1 MVETH
6 SLVLVLYRH
15 DRRQKTE
22 DKNPRTREE
31 TKKVSEKVAR
41 KTLTLISIVLVAS
54 EMSNSFLPLAIPR
67 LLEHA
72 SVLFSELSKPTIET
86 RLRVIPYAPA
96 AFRTL
101 NLGRIQRS
109 TLLSTLLLH
118 C

>member
-15 DRRQKTE
+15 DRRQKT
-22 DKNPRTREE
+22 KTRDERRNE
-31 TKKVSEKVAR
+31 KSGSEKVAR